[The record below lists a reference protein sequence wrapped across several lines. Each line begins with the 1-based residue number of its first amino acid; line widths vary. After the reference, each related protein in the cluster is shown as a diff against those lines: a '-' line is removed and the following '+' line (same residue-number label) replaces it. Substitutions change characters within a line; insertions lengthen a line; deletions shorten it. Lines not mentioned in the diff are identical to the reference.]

1 MDGMTSTAVLHRLVI
16 STSSVPAALAL
27 YEGVLGLAPAR
38 VAEGFAWLRTS
49 DGLEV
54 MLHERP
60 ATPSDTAVAPAF
72 AVDELEATVD
82 AWVRAGG
89 AVVDP
94 PEVQPWGERMA
105 VLRDADGHLV
115 CLVGRS

>member
-1 MDGMTSTAVLHRLVI
+1 
-16 STSSVPAALAL
+16 
-27 YEGVLGLAPAR
+27 
-38 VAEGFAWLRTS
+38 
-49 DGLEV
+49 
-54 MLHERP
+54 
-60 ATPSDTAVAPAF
+60 VAPAF